1 MTRDDETVRDGCPA
15 DARCGWRL
23 SRRGFVAGAC
33 ALLVPLRA
41 AAATE
46 APALPYR
53 FDPARDA
60 ARDLETSLRI
70 ARASRRRVLVEVGG
84 EWCSWCH
91 ILDRFFTANPELKR
105 LRDANFVWLRVN
117 FSKENPN
124 QALLSR
130 WPKVA
135 GYPHLFVLDASGR
148 LLQSQDT
155 AVLEAGN
162 DYDPGAVRAFLVQ
175 WSPR

>member
-1 MTRDDETVRDGCPA
+1 MTRDDGTMRDECATGAQSEP
-15 DARCGWRL
+15 GL
-23 SRRGFVAGAC
+23 SRRRFVAGAI
-33 ALLVPLRA
+33 ALLAPLS
-41 AAATE
+41 AAATTE
-46 APALPYR
+46 AQPLPYR

-60 ARDLETSLRI
+60 ARDLDIALRM

-91 ILDRFFTANPELKR
+91 ILDRFFAANPELKR
-105 LRDANFVWLRVN
+105 IRDANFVWLRVN
-117 FSKENPN
+117 FSKENQN
-124 QALLSR
+124 QAFLAR

-135 GYPHLFVLDASGR
+135 GYPHLFVLGADGR

-155 AVLEAGN
+155 AALEAGN
-162 DYDPGAVRAFLVQ
+162 DYDPGAVRAFLVR